1 MVNVLLVSQRLD
13 LLEQWLGELRRLAH
27 LAPEAFYADSRNPAA
42 AESYLRRCLEAIFD
56 VGRHIL
62 AKTGAVDLASEYKS
76 IARGLVKTKAVSP
89 ALGDALVVMAGYR
102 NRLVHLDH
110 QVSNEELYDIL
121 QNDLADIHRFIVE
134 IKGFLEKTQ
143 RKT

>member
-56 VGRHIL
+56 VGISWPKPGL
-62 AKTGAVDLASEYKS
+62 LTWLLS
-76 IARGLVKTKAVSP
+76 INP
-89 ALGDALVVMAGYR
+89 
-102 NRLVHLDH
+102 
-110 QVSNEELYDIL
+110 
-121 QNDLADIHRFIVE
+121 
-134 IKGFLEKTQ
+134 
-143 RKT
+143 